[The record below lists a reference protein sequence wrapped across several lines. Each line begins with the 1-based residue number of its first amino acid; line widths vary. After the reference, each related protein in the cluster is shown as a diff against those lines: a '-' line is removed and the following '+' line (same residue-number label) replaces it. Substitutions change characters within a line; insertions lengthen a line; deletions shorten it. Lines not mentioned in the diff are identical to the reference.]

1 MKRYGSP
8 GSGGTGMSSCPQ
20 WVPKN
25 NVLLE
30 PWNRDV
36 KIDMQV
42 EVVASDR
49 SVDEVLGEREHER
62 RRDRHAELRSDVGE
76 CFDGRLQVL
85 EVLDQVGLSVVD
97 QPGGGVAEHAQMIQ
111 GGRQARPLLDQHIER
126 GRYLVQRIGENVAL
140 SGECGRKPVQR
151 LDGVDDVVALFV
163 QSSHE
168 RVEASNQITEGAL
181 VPGQGGG
188 EIVDD
193 LPDLPQSPAV
203 DDRAQRRQR
212 LLGRRVGR

>member
-1 MKRYGSP
+1 
-8 GSGGTGMSSCPQ
+8 
-20 WVPKN
+20 
-25 NVLLE
+25 
-30 PWNRDV
+30 
-36 KIDMQV
+36 MQV

-49 SVDEVLGEREHER
+49 SVDEVLGEREHEP
-62 RRDRHAELRSDVGE
+62 RRDRHAELRPDVGE

-85 EVLDQVGLSVVD
+85 EVLDQVVLSVVD
-97 QPGGGVAEHAQMIQ
+97 QPGGGVAEHAQMIER
-111 GGRQARPLLDQHIER
+111 GCQARPLLEQHIEG
-126 GRYLVQRIGENVAL
+126 GRYLAQRISENVAL

-151 LDGVDDVVALFV
+151 LDGVDDVVPLIV

-168 RVEASNQITEGAL
+168 RVEASKQITEGAL

-203 DDRAQRRQR
+203 DDRSQRRQR
-212 LLGRRVGR
+212 LLCRRVGR